1 MNVAHKKENGKGV
14 FFIEEDN
21 ETVAEMTYT
30 MPSAD
35 KMIID
40 HTEVNEDLRG
50 GQLGF
55 QLVEA
60 GVAYA
65 RAHHL
70 KIIPLCIFAKA
81 VINKKPDFQDVLD
94 K

>member
-1 MNVAHKKENGKGV
+1 MRVIHKRENRKGL

-21 ETVAEMTYT
+21 KMVAEMTYT
-30 MPSAD
+30 MPSPD
-35 KMIID
+35 KIIID
-40 HTEVNEDLRG
+40 HTEVDEELRG

-55 QLVEA
+55 QLIEA
-60 GVAYA
+60 GVEYA

-70 KIIPLCIFAKA
+70 KIIPLCKFAKA
-81 VINKKPDFQDVLD
+81 VIYKKIEFHDVLD

>member
-1 MNVAHKKENGKGV
+1 MSVTHKKENKKGL

-21 ETVAEMTYT
+21 EMIAEMTYT
-30 MPSAD
+30 MSSPEIL
-35 KMIID
+35 IID
-40 HTEVNEDLRG
+40 HTEVDEELRG

-60 GVAYA
+60 GVEYA
-65 RAHHL
+65 RTHHF
-70 KIIPLCIFAKA
+70 KIIPLCKFAKA
-81 VINKKPDFQDVLD
+81 VIDKKMEFHDVLD

>member
-1 MNVAHKKENGKGV
+1 MSVSHKKENGKGL
-14 FFIEEDN
+14 FFIEEDS
-21 ETVAEMTYT
+21 EMVAEMTYT
-30 MPSAD
+30 MPSPD
-35 KMIID
+35 RMIID
-40 HTEVNEDLRG
+40 HTEVDEELRG

-60 GVAYA
+60 GVEYA

-70 KIIPLCIFAKA
+70 KIIPLCKFAKA
-81 VINKKPDFQDVLD
+81 VIDKKMEYHDVLD

>member
-1 MNVAHKKENGKGV
+1 MSVTHKKENKKGL

-21 ETVAEMTYT
+21 EMIAEMTYT
-30 MPSAD
+30 MSSPEIL
-35 KMIID
+35 IID
-40 HTEVNEDLRG
+40 HTEVDEELRG

-60 GVAYA
+60 GVEYA

-70 KIIPLCIFAKA
+70 KIIPLCKFAKA
-81 VINKKPDFQDVLD
+81 VIDKKMEFHDVLD

>member
-1 MNVAHKKENGKGV
+1 MTVLHKKETSKGL
-14 FFIEEDN
+14 FFIEADN
-21 ETVAEMTYT
+21 EVIAEMSYT
-30 MPSAD
+30 MPSPD

-40 HTEVNEDLRG
+40 HTEVDEDLRG

-60 GVAYA
+60 GVEYA

-70 KIIPLCIFAKA
+70 KIIPLCTFAKT
-81 VINKKPDFQDVLD
+81 VIDKKPEFHDVLVE
-94 K
+94 

>member
-1 MNVAHKKENGKGV
+1 MSVKHKKENGRGL
-14 FFIEEDN
+14 FFIEADN
-21 ETVAEMTYT
+21 EMVGEMTYT
-30 MPSAD
+30 MPSPD

-40 HTEVNEDLRG
+40 HTEVDQDLRG

-60 GVAYA
+60 GVEYA
-65 RAHHL
+65 RKHHL
-70 KIIPLCIFAKA
+70 KIIPLCSFAKT
-81 VINKKPDFQDVLD
+81 VIDKKPELQDVLD

>member
-1 MNVAHKKENGKGV
+1 MTVSHKKESGKGL
-14 FFIEEDN
+14 FFIEADN
-21 ETVAEMTYT
+21 GVVAEMTYA
-30 MPSAD
+30 MPFPD

-40 HTEVNEDLRG
+40 HTNVDEELRG

-60 GVAYA
+60 GVEYA

-70 KIIPLCIFAKA
+70 KIIPLCTFAKA
-81 VINKKPDFQDVLD
+81 VIDKKPEFDDVLD

>member
-1 MNVAHKKENGKGV
+1 MSVKHKKENGRGL
-14 FFIEEDN
+14 FFIEADN
-21 ETVAEMTYT
+21 EMVGEMTYT
-30 MPSAD
+30 MPSPD

-40 HTEVNEDLRG
+40 HTEVDQDLRG

-60 GVAYA
+60 GVEYA

-70 KIIPLCIFAKA
+70 KIIPLCSFAKT
-81 VINKKPDFQDVLD
+81 VIDKKPELQDVLD